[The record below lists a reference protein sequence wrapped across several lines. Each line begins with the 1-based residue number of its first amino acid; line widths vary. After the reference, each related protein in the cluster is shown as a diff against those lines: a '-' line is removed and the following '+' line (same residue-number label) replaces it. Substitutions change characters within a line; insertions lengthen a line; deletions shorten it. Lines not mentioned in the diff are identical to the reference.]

1 LKATLVAFSVTNFKA
16 KAMYRELKNLFNI
29 TRLKDDLHEI
39 YFNQVI
45 ETFAISLISIFVP
58 IYLLDRGFSL
68 LDSFSFMLVYWG
80 AMFLFAPVAAQ
91 VSSRLGF
98 KHTIIYRAP
107 LLVFYFSMLFFLE
120 YFSGFLLFIA
130 LLGGFSAILYW
141 ISTNAEFVKAADGEK
156 SAKQV
161 GYLNALPQISAVAA
175 PLISAVLLSAF
186 GFPPVFILVIILI
199 AVSQVPFL
207 LTSDYKEKFIM
218 KMRKSWL
225 FLDRRFFFLFLVQG
239 VIFSNDFLL
248 WSIFVYQK
256 FGIISAGKTASLY
269 GAGMAIFTIITG
281 KVSSAGRR
289 RKSMLVAGSIGYAFT
304 CIARISTSTPL
315 EALLIS
321 MLAGIFTTLISI
333 PIYVEFCSRAKKE
346 GVLNW
351 VVFRDFWLA
360 SGRVTFMLLS
370 IAIIMLCPENALFAG
385 FALAGMFSIL
395 LVLLAK

>member
-1 LKATLVAFSVTNFKA
+1 
-16 KAMYRELKNLFNI
+16 MYRELKNLFSI

-58 IYLLDRGFSL
+58 IYLLEKGFPL
-68 LDSFSFMLVYWG
+68 MTAFSFMLVYWG
-80 AMFLFAPVAAQ
+80 AMFLFTPIAAEI
-91 VSSRLGF
+91 SSRIGF
-98 KHTIIYRAP
+98 KHTIICRAP
-107 LLVFYFSMLFFLE
+107 LLVFYFSMLFFLD
-120 YFSGFLLFIA
+120 YFSGILLFIA

-141 ISTNAEFVKAADGEK
+141 VATNAEFVKAADGEK

-175 PLISAVLLSAF
+175 PIISAFLLSAF
-186 GFPPVFILVIILI
+186 GFSPVFMIVIILI

-207 LTSDYKEKFIM
+207 LTSDYKEKFVM

-225 FLDRRFFFLFLVQG
+225 FLDRRFFALFAIQG
-239 VIFSNDFLL
+239 VIFSNDFLI

-256 FGIISAGKTASLY
+256 FGIISAGLAASVY
-269 GAGMAIFTIITG
+269 GAGMVVFTIIIG
-281 KVSSAGRR
+281 RASSESRR
-289 RKSMLVAGSIGYAFT
+289 RKSMLIAGSIGYTFT
-304 CIARISTSTPL
+304 CVARISTSTPL

-321 MLAGIFTTLISI
+321 MLAGIFTTLISM
-333 PIYVEFCSRAKKE
+333 PIYVEFCGRAKKE

-360 SGRVTFMLLS
+360 SGRVAFMLLS
-370 IAIIMLCPENALFAG
+370 IALIILSLENVLFAG
-385 FALAGMFSIL
+385 FAIAGIFSIL